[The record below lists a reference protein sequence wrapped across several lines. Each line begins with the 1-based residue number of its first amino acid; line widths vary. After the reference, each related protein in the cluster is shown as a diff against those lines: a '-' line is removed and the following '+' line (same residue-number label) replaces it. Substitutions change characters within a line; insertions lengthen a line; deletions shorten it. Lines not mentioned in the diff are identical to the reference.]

1 MAVTPA
7 AAIIP
12 QSAPYYTGKR
22 NAMKRPPFTV
32 ALAALFAAACA
43 DYAPVLDG
51 PESESYQSDLSACQ
65 NLAASQERFNQEALG
80 GAVAGGLLGA
90 AVANH
95 EGSATT
101 AEGLIGGALIAYVMA
116 QVEAVE
122 AKEDLVVA
130 CMQGRG
136 HRVVG

>member
-1 MAVTPA
+1 
-7 AAIIP
+7 
-12 QSAPYYTGKR
+12 
-22 NAMKRPPFTV
+22 MKRPPVT
-32 ALAALFAAACA
+32 AAIAALFATACS
-43 DYAPVLDG
+43 DYTPILDG

-80 GAVAGGLLGA
+80 GAAAGGLLGA